1 MMNAYTIYHIQT
13 NAHILYMYTSFVCLS
28 FICFSRFLL
37 IFSPFLSLSFLF
49 YDTFTAILS
58 GRDLFTY
65 NSALFIDDDAAID
78 ATEENDLNEQTRREK
93 EKEEAEEAMEAARA
107 QAEQE
112 RLQQV
117 PFAVAYSVAY
127 PINTRLWAMV

>member
-1 MMNAYTIYHIQT
+1 
-13 NAHILYMYTSFVCLS
+13 MYISFACIS
-28 FICFSRFLL
+28 FICFSRFFL
-37 IFSPFLSLSFLF
+37 IVFSSLSLPLFFLSLSLLF
-49 YDTFTAILS
+49 YDTFPAILS

-117 PFAVAYSVAY
+117 PFDVV
-127 PINTRLWAMV
+127 

>member
-1 MMNAYTIYHIQT
+1 MHTHSIHT
-13 NAHILYMYTSFVCLS
+13 CTSFHLS
-28 FICFSRFLL
+28 PSLCFYF
-37 IFSPFLSLSFLF
+37 P
-49 YDTFTAILS
+49 AILS

-117 PFAVAYSVAY
+117 QHILFLMHPL
-127 PINTRLWAMV
+127 I